1 MPIVILRLE
10 LGVTKIASIICGRYI
25 ERIMHPPYVRER
37 ERERERERVIRP
49 VIYGFML
56 QIKIYI
62 FNEHTRTKKL
72 Y

>member
-1 MPIVILRLE
+1 MPTVILRLE

-25 ERIMHPPYVRER
+25 ERIMHPPCV
-37 ERERERERVIRP
+37 RERERERVIRP

-62 FNEHTRTKKL
+62 FNERTRTKKL